1 MSASLDR
8 DPERASTGALSAT
21 YDLPTHDPD
30 TIELHKPDDLKKS
43 PKFKKRGI
51 TIDPVKTD
59 RDEEW
64 IMPIQREH
72 ILPGPG
78 LFIISGTT
86 GSGKTVMLCNLL
98 GKKSMLKNYWKK
110 KNIFIFCL
118 SPCPMLEDCIKPP
131 KQNIIHE
138 DKPELLEEIIVK
150 QKKAIEANGFKKTE
164 RKLIIIDDCAQS
176 ATFLKSKALT
186 TLAFAATH
194 YRVSVWIT
202 SQSYTQIPRRV
213 RINCHYLALFH
224 GARKSEIER
233 FMEEYESP
241 YLTKKEMAQL
251 IKSATS
257 DQFSFLFVNNNVPDK
272 AIQFRKTFD
281 KILRLKK
288 T

>member
-1 MSASLDR
+1 MSSLDR
-8 DPERASTGALSAT
+8 DPDRASLGALST
-21 YDLPTHDPD
+21 THDLPINEPD
-30 TIELHKPDDLKKS
+30 TIEVHKPQDLKKS

-51 TIDPVKTD
+51 SIDPIKTD

-64 IMPIQREH
+64 LMPVQREN

-98 GKKSMLKNYWKK
+98 GKKSMLKGYWKP
-110 KNIFIFCL
+110 KNIYIFCL

-131 KQNIIHE
+131 RENIINE

-150 QKKAIEANGFKKTE
+150 QKKAIEANGFKNTE
-164 RKLIIIDDCAQS
+164 RKLIIVDDCAQS
-176 ATFLKSKALT
+176 RTFLKSKALT
-186 TLAFAATH
+186 TLAFASTH

-213 RINCHYLALFH
+213 RINCHYMALFH
-224 GARKSEIER
+224 GARKSEIDR

-241 YLTKKEMAQL
+241 YLTKKEMLQL
-251 IKSATS
+251 IKGATGE
-257 DQFSFLFVNNNVPDK
+257 QFSFLFVNNNVPDK
-272 AIQFRKTFD
+272 AIQFRKNFD
-281 KILRLKK
+281 KLLRLKK
-288 T
+288 S

>member
-8 DPERASTGALSAT
+8 DPERASIGALSAT
-21 YDLPTHDPD
+21 HDLPTHDPNM
-30 TIELHKPDDLKKS
+30 IEIHTAQDLKKS

-59 RDEEW
+59 RDSEW
-64 IMPIQREH
+64 LMPIQKQY

-98 GKKSMLKNYWKK
+98 GKKSMLKDYWKK
-110 KNIFIFCL
+110 KNIYIFCL
-118 SPCPMLEDCIKPP
+118 SPCPMLEDCIKCP
-131 KQNIIHE
+131 KQNIINE

-224 GARKSEIER
+224 GARKSEIDR
-233 FMEEYESP
+233 FMDEYESP
-241 YLTKKEMAQL
+241 YLTKKEMQQL
-251 IKSATS
+251 VKGAT
-257 DQFSFLFVNNNVPDK
+257 DEQFSFLFVNNNVPDK
-272 AIQFRKTFD
+272 SVQFRQNFNN
-281 KILRLKK
+281 ILRLKK
-288 T
+288 S